1 MLQATVIGRATST
14 RKHDTLA
21 GQRLLICQPLMVDGS
36 ADGDVFLA
44 LDRHGAGKGDR
55 VLLSS
60 DGRGLRDMLGKPNSP
75 ARWWTLGIIDENQPY
90 GPSSPKL
97 AATQTD
103 TQGGH

>member
-21 GQRLLICQPLMVDGS
+21 GQRLLVCQPLKVDGS

-44 LDRHGAGKGDR
+44 LDRHGAGRGDR

-60 DGRGLRDMLGKPNSP
+60 DGRGLRELLGKLNTP
-75 ARWWTLGIIDENQPY
+75 ARWWTLGIVDEGQPY
-90 GPSSPKL
+90 GPPIARMASTP
-97 AATQTD
+97 TE
-103 TQGGH
+103 GGH